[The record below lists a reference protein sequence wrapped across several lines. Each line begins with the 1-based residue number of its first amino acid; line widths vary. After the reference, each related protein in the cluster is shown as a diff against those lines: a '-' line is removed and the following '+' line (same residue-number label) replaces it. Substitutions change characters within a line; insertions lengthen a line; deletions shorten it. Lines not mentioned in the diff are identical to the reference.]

1 MDDSI
6 FKYISDAVDDNGLLP
21 NDFRLP
27 ESKDKQQA
35 MFADG
40 ALDGIQIYHM
50 GFSEL
55 RKSEIFEMFYLLKIA
70 ESGDHTKASEGL
82 SEYCVKHRA
91 VTIIDELQQTIMDHK
106 DELSVQNMA
115 EFAISL
121 IMESSDRELV
131 KVGLIILELVD
142 TTCDPELMDTI
153 RTLGLSDEFTLF
165 SVFIMRN
172 WPDGQMEL
180 LDLAKKVRGWGRI
193 HCVKFIEPVNDEIT
207 RWLLLNGIDNDVV
220 PDYSALTVFEKT
232 GVEEMLD
239 RTDLEADEIKAV
251 LRIID
256 SMLSE
261 GPVAGISAVDD
272 PPALLSKV
280 LEFADRIDLDEEEK
294 KIIANVSELNQRYEQ
309 E

>member
-6 FKYISDAVDDNGLLP
+6 FKYISDAIDDNGLLP
-21 NDFRLP
+21 SDFRLP
-27 ESKDKQQA
+27 ESEDKKQA

-55 RKSEIFEMFYLLKIA
+55 RNSEIFEMFYLLKTA
-70 ESGDHTKASEGL
+70 ESGDHQKAAEGL

-106 DELSVQNMA
+106 DELSVQNMV

-131 KVGLIILELVD
+131 KIGLIILELVD
-142 TTCDPELMDTI
+142 TSCDPELMDTI

-172 WPDGQMEL
+172 WPDGQMEI

-193 HCVKFIEPVNDEIT
+193 HCVKFIEPVNEEIT
-207 RWLLLNGIDNDVV
+207 HWLLLNGIDNDVV
-220 PDYSALTVFEKT
+220 PDYSALTVFEKA

-239 RTDLEADEIKAV
+239 RTNLEPDEIKAV
-251 LRIID
+251 LKIID

-272 PPALLSKV
+272 PPALLSKI
-280 LEFADRIDLDEEEK
+280 LEFTGRIDLDEEEK
-294 KIIANVSELNQRYEQ
+294 KIIENVSELKQSYEQ